1 MLLKRDEIVHG
12 LITELDGYRQ
22 LAADLT
28 GADRE
33 TPTRCTGWTVADVT
47 AHVTGVVV
55 DITGGRLD
63 GAGTQEWYDRQV
75 EERRRTPPALV
86 VEELA
91 LAIPAMRDLATQV
104 FLPSWDEPGP
114 PGVPGTIGSI
124 TLSLW
129 AGIYIHTDDVLA
141 ALGRPPRKGPGLH
154 AAIAHILEAWD
165 AAKWGPVWLALDGMD
180 ELRLAGGGRR
190 ISGDPLAFVLSATGR
205 ADPRSVGLD
214 ASVNVYA

>member
-1 MLLKRDEIVHG
+1 MLLERDEVVDG
-12 LITELDGYRQ
+12 LITELDGYRR
-22 LAADLT
+22 LAAGLT
-28 GADRE
+28 GADWA

-47 AHVTGVVV
+47 AHVTGVVA

-75 EERRRTPPALV
+75 EERRLTPPALV

-91 LAIPAMRDLATQV
+91 AAIPVMRDVAERV

-129 AGIYIHTDDVLA
+129 AGFYIHTEDVLA
-141 ALGRPPRKGPGLH
+141 ALGRPPQRGPGLY
-154 AAIAHILEAWD
+154 AAVAHVCEAWD
-165 AAKWGPVWLALDGMD
+165 GESWGPVTLGLDGM
-180 ELRLAGGGRR
+180 EEISVAGGGSR
-190 ISGDPLAFVLSATGR
+190 ITGDALTFVLCASGR
-205 ADPRSVGLD
+205 ADPGTVGLD
-214 ASVNVYA
+214 AAVNIYA